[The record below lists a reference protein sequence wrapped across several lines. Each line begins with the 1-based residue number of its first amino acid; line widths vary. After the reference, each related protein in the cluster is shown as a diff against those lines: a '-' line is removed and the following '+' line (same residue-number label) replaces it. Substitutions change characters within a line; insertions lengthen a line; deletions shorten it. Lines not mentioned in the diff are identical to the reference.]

1 MLIRSDITSLILKKV
16 LKDLFR
22 LSERQELIPGLHPC
36 RIPPDHDTK
45 FELKPIILEEKIK
58 KYPFGQMSDG
68 RLSERTIVQM
78 DVWRFVRMDV
88 CPDGRL
94 SSSRISW

>member
-1 MLIRSDITSLILKKV
+1 MLIRSDITSLILKATLQNPALPQKV

-58 KYPFGQMSDG
+58 KYPFGQMSLWTNV
-68 RLSERTIVQM
+68 RWKIV
-78 DVWRFVRMDV
+78 
-88 CPDGRL
+88 
-94 SSSRISW
+94 

>member
-1 MLIRSDITSLILKKV
+1 MLIRSDITSLILKATLQNPARSQKV

-58 KYPFGQMSDG
+58 KYPFGQMS
-68 RLSERTIVQM
+68 LWTNVQWTIVQM
-78 DVWRFVRMDV
+78 DV
-88 CPDGRL
+88 CPNG
-94 SSSRISW
+94 

>member
-1 MLIRSDITSLILKKV
+1 MLIRSDITSLILKATLQNPANPQKV

-45 FELKPIILEEKIK
+45 FE
-58 KYPFGQMSDG
+58 
-68 RLSERTIVQM
+68 
-78 DVWRFVRMDV
+78 
-88 CPDGRL
+88 
-94 SSSRISW
+94 